1 MRTQEAA
8 IKARAVTFRPRPST
22 GPRPEHSE
30 GAGGGCPQWPG
41 ESPPQA
47 PRLRWPRARLWGP
60 VPPEEKKQRRR
71 QAPPHGAPASR
82 ELPAVSGTGSPSRRG
97 EASCHPCQA
106 ALLLRRRP
114 LEPSTKTSTAPSG
127 PAGWAGPGRA
137 GGRLPAE
144 QRPPCGGRQHKA
156 QGPTSAPRPRVLSD
170 GTLKMLLK
178 GEKCLSVP
186 RGPRGPLRAPGA
198 EPTAARLLPP
208 RKDAGP
214 PPAPRLPQQTTGG
227 RRPHLGP
234 LDGERG
240 SSMRAPDHGGPHA
253 PQSDT
258 QRVTCGGQ

>member
-47 PRLRWPRARLWGP
+47 PRLRWPRACLWGP

-127 PAGWAGPGRA
+127 PAGWAGPGRGPGA
-137 GGRLPAE
+137 SRTKAPVWRAAAQSPGPDLGPS
-144 QRPPCGGRQHKA
+144 PPSPERRDTEDAPKRREVPV
-156 QGPTSAPRPRVLSD
+156 GPT
-170 GTLKMLLK
+170 GTSWALE
-178 GEKCLSVP
+178 GA
-186 RGPRGPLRAPGA
+186 RRRAHCSPTPTPQEGCWPPSSSPAATADDWRQATPPGA
-198 EPTAARLLPP
+198 FGWG
-208 RKDAGP
+208 AG
-214 PPAPRLPQQTTGG
+214 
-227 RRPHLGP
+227 
-234 LDGERG
+234 
-240 SSMRAPDHGGPHA
+240 
-253 PQSDT
+253 
-258 QRVTCGGQ
+258 